1 MSIVR
6 FSFAGLLKYLSVLLL
21 TFIILFIC
29 LYKVYADKKPWI
41 NKPID
46 GPTSIGKINLGS
58 KILGDHTEDFSTIVA
73 LSFSGGGTR
82 SAAFSYGVLE
92 GLRDS
97 KITRDNLNI
106 SLLDEVELVSGVSG
120 GSILAT
126 YFVAFGAKT
135 FTSFKDN
142 FLYVN
147 YQDNYVRAILRPS
160 KFFELMSPWYG
171 RGNLL
176 TDDLNELFE
185 EKTFGNLSGRP
196 RLLVTA
202 TDLSSSTEFPF
213 TYEQFALI
221 CSDLNSVPL
230 AYAAGASS
238 SVPLIFTPITLKNY
252 SITDQCSEKPTLQV
266 SQGKRL
272 HHRERALLN
281 ARESYLNSPER
292 KYIHLVDGAV
302 TDNLGLRSLVDQLK
316 TEGMASLVDRAPP
329 QSVRRLVF
337 IVVNSET
344 NSNLDIQH
352 ERVVPISAQVINA
365 IRSNTF
371 SQAAGTLTSRLTE
384 AIDYWKKEFK
394 QGDTRSP
401 FAKDAQVHL
410 ILINLRDIPN
420 GEMREKLSRVP
431 TTLQLPNDIVDEL
444 IVAGK
449 QTLFSSPG
457 YVSLMKELS
466 R

>member
-6 FSFAGLLKYLSVLLL
+6 FSLARLLKYFSVLLL
-21 TFIILFIC
+21 TFVILFIC
-29 LYKVYADKKPWI
+29 LYNVYADKKPWI
-41 NKPID
+41 NKPIE

-58 KILGDHTEDFSTIVA
+58 KILGNYTEDFSTVVA

-147 YQDNYVRAILRPS
+147 YHNNYMQAILRPS
-160 KFFELMSPWYG
+160 KFFAIMSPWYG

-185 EKTFGNLSGRP
+185 EKTFGNLPGRP

-202 TDLSSSTEFPF
+202 TDLSSSIEFPF

-252 SITDQCSEKPTLQV
+252 TITDQCSEKPTIQI

-272 HHRERALLN
+272 EPRERALLK
-281 ARESYLNSPER
+281 ARESYLNSPEK

-316 TEGMASLVDRAPP
+316 TEGMASLVDTAPP

-344 NSNLDIQH
+344 SSTSDIQY
-352 ERVVPISAQVINA
+352 ERTVPNSAQVINA

-371 SQAAGTLTSRLTE
+371 SRAAGTLTSSLEE
-384 AIDYWKKEFK
+384 AIADWKKEFER
-394 QGDTRSP
+394 GDASSP
-401 FAKDAQVHL
+401 FAKDAQIHL
-410 ILINLRDIPN
+410 ILINLRDIPSE
-420 GEMREKLSRVP
+420 EMREKLTKVP
-431 TTLQLPNDIVDEL
+431 TALQLPNDVVDEL